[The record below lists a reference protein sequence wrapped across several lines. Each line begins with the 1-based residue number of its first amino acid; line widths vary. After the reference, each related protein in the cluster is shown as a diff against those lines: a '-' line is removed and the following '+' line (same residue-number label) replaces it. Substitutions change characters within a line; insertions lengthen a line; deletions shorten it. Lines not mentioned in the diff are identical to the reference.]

1 MTCFT
6 MLTLQLTCRMQF
18 ENLFIIYIFF
28 FYCFTVL
35 GFKGGFRM
43 RSSGNVI
50 YLFIFLLFIRVVFG
64 DKVQHGILNI

>member
-6 MLTLQLTCRMQF
+6 MLTLQLTECSLRTY
-18 ENLFIIYIFF
+18 LLYIYFF